1 MPRRADSP
9 FLGRYALTPA
19 AYKST
24 KQDMRRL
31 ARASQALLEKG
42 TDQISKRVLENYLKE
57 VQRTAERVLGQLRE
71 DAKQIK

>member
-9 FLGRYALTPA
+9 FLGRYALTPE
-19 AYKST
+19 AYKSI

-31 ARASQALLEKG
+31 ARTSNAILEKG
-42 TDQISKRVLENYLKE
+42 TDQISQRTLENYFKE

-71 DAKQIK
+71 DVKQIK